1 MVILTLCVCVWSV
14 LVDPAWAEVVFIW
27 SSSLCVYVWSV
38 LVVPTWAEVVFIW
51 SSSLCVCVC
60 MECASSPSMG

>member
-1 MVILTLCVCVWSV
+1 MVILTVCVCVWSV

-27 SSSLCVYVWSV
+27 SYGH
-38 LVVPTWAEVVFIW
+38 PHY
-51 SSSLCVCVC
+51 VCVC

>member
-1 MVILTLCVCVWSV
+1 MVILTVCVCVWSV

-27 SSSLCVYVWSV
+27 SSSLCVCVWSV
-38 LVVPTWAEVVFIW
+38 LVVPAWAEVVFI
-51 SSSLCVCVC
+51 LVILTVCIC